1 MMRNIRVKLLREAI
15 EPKQS
20 VLGGALWV
28 ESVVCVRWSSLA
40 FVFHVHDPVFAQ
52 QQRDAYGKSARL
64 VFAQRREGGVCAE

>member
-1 MMRNIRVKLLREAI
+1 MMKRAVI
-15 EPKQS
+15 S
-20 VLGGALWV
+20 CGGGGYKTVFGRACGV
-28 ESVVCVRWSSLA
+28 ESVVCVRWSALP